1 MVEYA
6 LLLGSLASG
15 TIQTLSSQVGLWASE
30 INWHALTY
38 ALLALVALRIA
49 FWAFRPSDH

>member
-6 LLLGSLASG
+6 LLLASTSFGGLAERFA
-15 TIQTLSSQVGLWASE
+15 VWASDV
-30 INWHALTY
+30 NWHALGY

-49 FWAFRPSDH
+49 FWAFRSSEY